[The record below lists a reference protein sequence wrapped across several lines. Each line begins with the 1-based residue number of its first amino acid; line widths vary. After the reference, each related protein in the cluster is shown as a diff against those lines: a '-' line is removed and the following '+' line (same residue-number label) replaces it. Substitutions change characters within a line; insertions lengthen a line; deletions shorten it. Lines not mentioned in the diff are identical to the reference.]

1 MKRVL
6 QSKKPLAGEISVPG
20 DKSIG
25 HRAVIFGSIAHGS
38 SRISNLSGGEDNQ
51 RTVQAF
57 KDLGVK
63 IRSEGGSLYIEG
75 KGWEELTPPKHIV
88 DCGNSGTTMR
98 LLSGVLA
105 GRPFTTILDGDH
117 SLRRR
122 PMQRVIEP
130 LNRMGAHLFGR
141 DGKGLAPLEI
151 NGGKLKGIEYSM
163 PVASAQVKSAILL
176 AGLQAEGV
184 TVVEEPQNSRNH
196 TELMIKGFG
205 GEVVLGGR
213 QVSLSGGQTLY
224 GRDVRIPGDIS
235 SAAFFLVAAALV
247 PESQVVVR
255 RVGVNPTR
263 DGVIEILRRMGAQ
276 IELLGATI
284 ETGEPVADLKV
295 TGSRLRGVEIE
306 TELVARTIDEY
317 PILAVAAALA
327 DGVTVIDGVKELR
340 FKESDRISAMTEG
353 LRRLGVDVEEREDGM
368 TIHGRETLQGNNVRS
383 FGDHRIAMALAIAGL
398 RADGGV
404 GIDDAQCVDISF
416 PAFFDLLDR
425 IRLPQRLVSDSRS
438 SGCK

>member
-1 MKRVL
+1 MKRVR
-6 QSKKPLAGEISVPG
+6 QSKKPLRGEISVPG

-25 HRAVIFGSIAHGS
+25 HRAVIFGSIAQGS
-38 SRISNLSGGEDNQ
+38 SRVSNLSGGEDNQ

-63 IRSEGGSLYIEG
+63 ISTEGGTLYIEG
-75 KGWEELTPPKHIV
+75 KGWEGLTAPKNII

-105 GRPFTTILDGDH
+105 GRPFTTILDGDQ

-130 LNRMGAHLFGR
+130 LSRMGANLIGR
-141 DGKGLAPLEI
+141 ESTGLAPLKI
-151 NGGKLKGIEYSM
+151 SGGKLRGIEYSM
-163 PVASAQVKSAILL
+163 PIASAQVKSAILL
-176 AGLQAEGV
+176 AGIQADGA
-184 TVVEEPQNSRNH
+184 TTVEEPQNSRNH

-205 GEVVLGGR
+205 GEVARDGR
-213 QVSLSGGQTLY
+213 RVSIKGGQTLH
-224 GRDVRIPGDIS
+224 GQDVRIPGDIS

-247 PESQVVVR
+247 AGSEVVVR

-263 DGVIEILRRMGAQ
+263 DGVIEILRRMGAD
-276 IELLGATI
+276 IELLGAAT
-284 ETGEPVADLKV
+284 EAGEAVADLKV
-295 TGSRLRGVEIE
+295 TGRRLKGVEVE
-306 TELVARTIDEY
+306 AELVARTIDEY

-327 DGVTVIDGVKELR
+327 DGVTVIHGVKELR

-368 TIHGRETLQGNNVRS
+368 TISGRERIRGNKVRS
-383 FGDHRIAMALAIAGL
+383 FGDHRIAMSLAIAGL
-398 RADGGV
+398 CADGGV
-404 GIDDAQCVDISF
+404 EIDDAQCVDISF
-416 PAFFDLLDR
+416 PAFFDLLDE
-425 IRLPQRLVSDSRS
+425 ICLP
-438 SGCK
+438 

>member
-6 QSKKPLAGEISVPG
+6 QSKNPLRGEISVPG

-25 HRAVIFGSIAHGS
+25 HRAVIFGSIAYGS
-38 SRISNLSGGEDNQ
+38 SRVSNLSGGEDNQ

-63 IRSEGGSLYIEG
+63 ISTEGESLYIEG
-75 KGWEELTPPKHIV
+75 QGWEGLTAPKNII

-105 GRPFTTILDGDH
+105 GRPFTTILDGDR

-130 LNRMGAHLFGR
+130 LNRMGAHLIGR
-141 DGKGLAPLEI
+141 EGKGLAPLEI
-151 NGGKLKGIEYSM
+151 NGGKLKGIEY
-163 PVASAQVKSAILL
+163 PVPIASAQVKSAILL
-176 AGLQAEGV
+176 AGLQAEGLTIV
-184 TVVEEPQNSRNH
+184 DEPQNSRNH

-205 GEVVLGGR
+205 GEVMLDGR
-213 QVSLSGGQTLY
+213 QVSLTGGQALS

-235 SAAFFLVAAALV
+235 SAAFFLVAAALI
-247 PESQVVVR
+247 PGSQVVVR
-255 RVGVNPTR
+255 GVGVNPTR
-263 DGVIEILRRMGAQ
+263 DGVIEILRRMGAE
-276 IELLGATI
+276 IELVGVRI

-295 TGSRLRGVEIE
+295 TGGRLSGVEIGS
-306 TELVARTIDEY
+306 ELAARTIDEY

-327 DGVTVIDGVKELR
+327 DGVTAINGVKELR

-353 LRRLGVDVEEREDGM
+353 LHKLGVDVEEREDGM
-368 TIHGRETLQGNNVRS
+368 TIHGRETLQGNKVPS
-383 FGDHRIAMALAIAGL
+383 FGDHRIAMSLAIAGL

-404 GIDDAQCVDISF
+404 EIDDAQCVDISF
-416 PAFFDLLDR
+416 PAFFDLLDS
-425 IRLPQRLVSDSRS
+425 ICLP
-438 SGCK
+438 